1 MGVQKVKITKPFTL
15 KDVENR
21 DLVIEMLKYEDSFA
35 KSSKGQT
42 IYKTKY
48 LFPNTTLNAL
58 YTIHR
63 HVLNYFGFDTSDNSV
78 SNYRTIF
85 SYYYNSPTDYDKEVL
100 SSVFY
105 MRANKLVYYTKP
117 KPKIGDKL
125 INTELLTLDNKSISL
140 FDILSKQDYTYAFI
154 GAFSNS

>member
-1 MGVQKVKITKPFTL
+1 MGRGEVKQTRLFTL

-21 DLVIEMLKYEDSFA
+21 ELVLEMLKYEDSFA
-35 KSSKGQT
+35 KSPTGQT

-63 HVLNYFGFDTSDNSV
+63 HVLNHFGFDTTDESV

-85 SYYYNSPTDYDKEVL
+85 SHYYNSPTNYDKEVL

-105 MRANKLVYYTKP
+105 MKANKLVYYTKP
-117 KPKIGDKL
+117 KPKTGDTL
-125 INTELLTLDNKSISL
+125 INTNLLTLDNKPTTL
-140 FDILSKQDYTYAFI
+140 FDILAQQKYSYAFV
-154 GAFSNS
+154 GAFSTS